1 MTTIQIEKSAS
12 LIFPPTGQR
21 FDQAAVVLFGEHSRS
36 RLQTWIA
43 EGLLTLNGE
52 TAGQREI
59 VHHRDSLQLKV
70 QIVFEPSAKAE
81 PIALDVVYEDSA
93 LIVINKPAGLVVHP
107 GAGNTRGTLV
117 NALLHYAPELEALPR
132 AGLVHRIDKETT
144 GLLVIARTM
153 EAHTKLVDALQLRE
167 ISREYEAVV
176 RGHLIAGGTIDKP
189 IDRDPR
195 DRTKMAIRQGGRESV
210 THYRVLEKY
219 RSHTRLRVK
228 LESGRTHQIR
238 VHMASVKHPL
248 LGDPVYGGRLAIP
261 AGTSPQMEDLLRNFR
276 RQALHARR
284 LALVHPET
292 GERMDWQ
299 VAPPQDMQELINILR
314 EDAKRED
321 GKSD

>member
-1 MTTIQIEKSAS
+1 VTTIQIEKSAS
-12 LIFPPTGQR
+12 LLFPPTGQR
-21 FDQAAVVLFGEHSRS
+21 LDQAAVVVFGEHSRT
-36 RLQTWIA
+36 RLQAWIA
-43 EGLLTLNGE
+43 SGALTLNGQQAE
-52 TAGQREI
+52 QREV
-59 VHHRDSLQLKV
+59 VHHRDCLQLQV
-70 QIVFEPSAKAE
+70 QLDFEPSVKAE

-144 GLLVIARTM
+144 GLLVIARTLT
-153 EAHTKLVDALQLRE
+153 AHTQLVEALQQRE
-167 ISREYEAVV
+167 ISREYEAIV
-176 RGHLIAGGTIDKP
+176 RGGLISGGTIDKP

-195 DRTKMAIRQGGRESV
+195 DRTRMAIRQGGRESV

-238 VHMASVKHPL
+238 VHMASIKHPL

-261 AGTSPQMEDLLRNFR
+261 AGTSPAMEDMLRNFR

-284 LALVHPET
+284 LALTHPET
-292 GERMDWQ
+292 GEQMDWQ
-299 VAPPQDMQELINILR
+299 VPPPKDMQDLIAVLR
-314 EDAKRED
+314 ADAENA
-321 GKSD
+321 

>member
-12 LIFPPTGQR
+12 LLFPPTGQR
-21 FDQAAVVLFGEHSRS
+21 LDQAAVVVFGEHSRT
-36 RLQTWIA
+36 RLQAWIA
-43 EGLLTLNGE
+43 SGALTLNGQQAE
-52 TAGQREI
+52 QREV
-59 VHHRDSLQLKV
+59 VHHRDCLQLQV
-70 QIVFEPSAKAE
+70 QLDFEPSVKAE

-117 NALLHYAPELEALPR
+117 NALLHYAPELEVLPR

-144 GLLVIARTM
+144 GLLVIARTLA
-153 EAHTKLVDALQLRE
+153 AHTQLVEALQQRE
-167 ISREYEAVV
+167 ISREYEAIV
-176 RGHLIAGGTIDKP
+176 RGGLISGGTIDKP

-195 DRTKMAIRQGGRESV
+195 DRTRMAIRQGGRESI

-238 VHMASVKHPL
+238 VHMASIKHPL

-261 AGTSPQMEDLLRNFR
+261 AGTSPAMEDMLRNFR

-284 LALVHPET
+284 LALTHPET
-292 GERMDWQ
+292 GEQMDWQ
-299 VAPPQDMQELINILR
+299 VPPPKDMQDLIAVLR
-314 EDAKRED
+314 ADAENA
-321 GKSD
+321 

>member
-12 LIFPPTGQR
+12 LLFPPTGQR
-21 FDQAAVVLFGEHSRS
+21 LDQAAVVVFGEHSRT
-36 RLQTWIA
+36 RLQAWIA
-43 EGLLTLNGE
+43 SGALTLNGE
-52 TAGQREI
+52 PAEQREV
-59 VHHRDSLQLKV
+59 VHHRDCLQLQV
-70 QIVFEPSAKAE
+70 QLDFEPSVKAE

-144 GLLVIARTM
+144 GLLVIARTL
-153 EAHTKLVDALQLRE
+153 EAHTQLVEALQQRE
-167 ISREYEAVV
+167 ISREYEAIV
-176 RGHLIAGGTIDKP
+176 RGGLISGGTIDKP

-195 DRTKMAIRQGGRESV
+195 DRTRMAIRQGGRESV

-238 VHMASVKHPL
+238 VHMASIKHPL

-261 AGTSPQMEDLLRNFR
+261 AGTSPALEEMLRNFR

-284 LALVHPET
+284 LALTHPET

-299 VAPPQDMQELINILR
+299 VPPPKDMQELIAVLR
-314 EDAKRED
+314 DDAA
-321 GKSD
+321 SD

>member
-12 LIFPPTGQR
+12 LLFPPTGQR
-21 FDQAAVVLFGEHSRS
+21 LDQAAVVVFGEHSRT
-36 RLQTWIA
+36 RLQAWIA
-43 EGLLTLNGE
+43 SGALTLNGQQAE
-52 TAGQREI
+52 QREV
-59 VHHRDSLQLKV
+59 VHHRDCLQLQV
-70 QIVFEPSAKAE
+70 QLDFEPSVKAE

-144 GLLVIARTM
+144 GLLVIARTLT
-153 EAHTKLVDALQLRE
+153 AHTQLVEALQQRE
-167 ISREYEAVV
+167 ISREYEAIV
-176 RGHLIAGGTIDKP
+176 RGGLISGGTIDKP

-195 DRTKMAIRQGGRESV
+195 DRTRMAIRQGGRESV

-238 VHMASVKHPL
+238 VHMASIKHPL

-261 AGTSPQMEDLLRNFR
+261 AGTSPAMEDMLRNFR

-284 LALVHPET
+284 LALTHPET
-292 GERMDWQ
+292 GEQMDWQ
-299 VAPPQDMQELINILR
+299 VPPPKDMQDLIAVLR
-314 EDAKRED
+314 ADAENA
-321 GKSD
+321 

>member
-12 LIFPPTGQR
+12 LLFPPTGQR
-21 FDQAAVVLFGEHSRS
+21 LDQAAVVVFGEHSRT
-36 RLQTWIA
+36 RLQAWIA
-43 EGLLTLNGE
+43 SGALTLNGQQAE
-52 TAGQREI
+52 QREV
-59 VHHRDSLQLKV
+59 VHHRDCLQLQV
-70 QIVFEPSAKAE
+70 QLDFDPSVKAE

-144 GLLVIARTM
+144 GLLVIARTLA
-153 EAHTKLVDALQLRE
+153 AHTQLVEALQQRE
-167 ISREYEAVV
+167 ISREYEAIV
-176 RGHLIAGGTIDKP
+176 RGGLISGGTIDKP

-195 DRTKMAIRQGGRESV
+195 DRTRMAIRQGGRESV

-238 VHMASVKHPL
+238 VHMASIKHPL

-261 AGTSPQMEDLLRNFR
+261 AGTSPAMEGMLRNFR

-284 LALVHPET
+284 LALTHPET
-292 GERMDWQ
+292 GEQMDWQ
-299 VAPPQDMQELINILR
+299 VPPPKDMQDLIAVLR
-314 EDAKRED
+314 ADAENA
-321 GKSD
+321 